1 MIPILFPPTATDF
14 STRGL
19 GPLSDCISCT
29 VTEQRN
35 GIYELEIQY
44 PLTGLHYADITD
56 RSIILAIPSPYRAAQ
71 PFRVYQI
78 TRSMSG
84 TATIYAQHL
93 SYDLAGVPVEPF
105 SQDSLAMALSW
116 LSTHSA
122 IDNPFSFSAD
132 FSSSADFGFSVPTA
146 CRSLLGGVD
155 GSILDVYGGEYEFD
169 GYDVILHRQRGGDNG
184 VTIRYGKNLTD
195 LSQDS
200 STADLITGIYPYWQ
214 DSETGALVTCSPAVV
229 SAPGT
234 YDFQQVIPVDFT
246 SDFEEQPTPEQL
258 RDRAEQYIS
267 DNSIGVPSVSTTIS
281 FVQLEQM
288 SGYEDLSLLER
299 CDLCDTV
306 TVEYPALGVS
316 AKAKIVTVATDV
328 LLERYNSMEIGSVR
342 ANVAQTI
349 GNQQAAIDNQQQEV
363 DKINDTFPSRWQQSM
378 YELAQKITGQT
389 DSHVMFHPMEYPSV
403 IIIAKNTDLTAAGN
417 SALYLSSAGLAG
429 TDDLAAA
436 LQNPGLFRTAITIDG
451 HIIGE
456 RITGLEIHGDQIVG
470 GIVKSDDG
478 SVWIDLTTGEAY
490 VPRIIG
496 TVGNNIHFGVEQGTF
511 NIDGA
516 NYSGMRFYRLQN
528 VAPPFEDIEGDYFQI
543 LKTASGTWLRA
554 ISDSGKDV
562 ILELVGADGTAGG
575 RVFSVMGGAGLNRQF
590 AVYETGRVDIAR
602 ELWVGQWASGGIA
615 GARIESGGNVVSKG
629 GGFYAQN
636 TNGDNIA
643 YMLPDG
649 TVHGVNISGFNG
661 TFTGA
666 VSGTTVSGATGQ
678 FSGTVN
684 AQDFRLNGDGR
695 AGMRQFNDSS
705 FGVTYP
711 DTTNLHISV
720 LNSSGNGST
729 VMTFS
734 PAGDIQMYRGL
745 NTNGNAI
752 LYPHGT
758 SFVVAGLDEN
768 GTLQNMI
775 VVGSATSTAD
785 GRMANFYTHAN
796 FNNYTI
802 YNTHIGTLSDRR
814 YKKYVAKS
822 QESALDIVD
831 RMGMYRYTYK
841 KAAGEGLA
849 EKKVR
854 FGQMADELQEVYP
867 EAVIQ
872 DSASGTLYIDKM
884 ELVDLLLKSVQE
896 LSEKVKSLE
905 TKISERKETVNANR
919 G

>member
-1 MIPILFPPTATDF
+1 MIPILFPSTATDF

-35 GIYELEIQY
+35 GIYELEMQY
-44 PLTGLHYADITD
+44 PLTGRHYEDITD

-78 TRSMSG
+78 TRNMSG
-84 TATIYAQHL
+84 TATIYAQHI

-132 FSSSADFGFSVPTA
+132 FSSSAAFGFSAPTA

-200 STADLITGIYPYWQ
+200 STADLVTGIYPYWQ

-246 SDFEEQPTPEQL
+246 SDFEQQPTPEQL
-258 RDRAEQYIS
+258 QDRAEQYIS
-267 DNSIGVPSVSTTIS
+267 DNSIGVPTVSTTVS

-288 SGYEDLSLLER
+288 SGYEDLALLER

-316 AKAKIVTVATDV
+316 AKAKIVTVVTDV

-389 DSHVMFHPMEYPSV
+389 DSHVMFHPMEYPAV
-403 IIIAKNTDLTAAGN
+403 IIIAENTDLTAAGN

-456 RITGLEIHGDQIVG
+456 RITGLEIQGDQIVG
-470 GIVKSDDG
+470 GIIKNDDG
-478 SVWIDLTTGEAY
+478 TVWLNLTTGDAY
-490 VPRIIG
+490 VPRLLGRVGDSG
-496 TVGNNIHFGVEQGTF
+496 TWVGIEQGTQNF
-511 NIDGA
+511 GGA
-516 NYSGMRFYRLQN
+516 EYQGVRFYTQN
-528 VAPPFEDIEGDYFQI
+528 DNAGKGQSDYLYILRSGTGVYLIPASTYDGPRCVLDLAAPSSGQSSPRIFSVRRSLDMGQMFYVTSEGNAAIAGQFFVMGHGAQLVDTSDALVIQKDAQI
-543 LKTASGTWLRA
+543 LFR
-554 ISDSGKDV
+554 DS
-562 ILELVGADGTAGG
+562 
-575 RVFSVMGGAGLNRQF
+575 
-590 AVYETGRVDIAR
+590 
-602 ELWVGQWASGGIA
+602 
-615 GARIESGGNVVSKG
+615 
-629 GGFYAQN
+629 
-636 TNGDNIA
+636 
-643 YMLPDG
+643 
-649 TVHGVNISGFNG
+649 
-661 TFTGA
+661 
-666 VSGTTVSGATGQ
+666 SGTTYFAVNKDNNAGVSTDFPLTANKLLLQGDSHAGLQQ
-678 FSGTVN
+678 FSDYSFGLTFPRTTLLRISYNSEGTNYTPLMEFSPNGDINVWRN
-684 AQDFRLNGDGR
+684 MNLNGY
-695 AGMRQFNDSS
+695 S
-705 FGVTYP
+705 
-711 DTTNLHISV
+711 I
-720 LNSSGNGST
+720 LNSS
-729 VMTFS
+729 
-734 PAGDIQMYRGL
+734 DKRL
-745 NTNGNAI
+745 
-752 LYPHGT
+752 
-758 SFVVAGLDEN
+758 
-768 GTLQNMI
+768 
-775 VVGSATSTAD
+775 
-785 GRMANFYTHAN
+785 
-796 FNNYTI
+796 
-802 YNTHIGTLSDRR
+802 
-814 YKKYVAKS
+814 KKYIAASK
-822 QESALDIVD
+822 EKALPILEAIPV
-831 RMGMYRYTYK
+831 RQYTYK
-841 KAAGEGLA
+841 VGAPGALPG
-849 EKKVR
+849 KKVR
-854 FGQMADELQEVYP
+854 FGQIAQELAEVYP
-867 EAVIQ
+867 EAVVH
-872 DSASGTLYIDKM
+872 DEEKDEWYIDKM

-905 TKISERKETVNANR
+905 TKIDERKETVNASS

>member
-19 GPLSDCISCT
+19 GPLSDCISCA

-35 GIYELEIQY
+35 GIYELEMQY
-44 PLTGLHYADITD
+44 PLTGLHYDDITD

-105 SQDSLAMALSW
+105 SQDSLPMAMTW
-116 LSTHSA
+116 LKTHSA

-155 GSILDVYGGEYEFD
+155 GSLLDVYGGEYEFD

-200 STADLITGIYPYWQ
+200 STADLVTGVYPYWQ

-246 SDFEEQPTPEQL
+246 ADFEEQPTPEQL
-258 RDRAEQYIS
+258 QDRAEQYIS
-267 DNSIGVPSVSTTIS
+267 DNSIGVPTVSTTVG

-288 SGYEDLSLLER
+288 SGYEDLALLER

-316 AKAKIVTVATDV
+316 AKAKIVTVVTDV

-403 IIIAKNTDLTAAGN
+403 IIIAENTDLTAAGN

-456 RITGLEIHGDQIVG
+456 RITGLEIQGDQIVG
-470 GIVKSDDG
+470 GIIKNDDG
-478 SVWIDLTTGEAY
+478 TVWLNLTTGDAY
-490 VPRIIG
+490 VPRLLGRVGDSG
-496 TVGNNIHFGVEQGTF
+496 TWVGIEQGTQNF
-511 NIDGA
+511 GGAEYQGVRFYTQKDNAGKGQSDYLYILRSGTGVYLIPASTYDGPRCVLDLAAPSSDQSSRRIFSVRRSLDLGQMFYVTSEGNAAIAGQFFVMGHGAQLVDTSDALVIQKDAQILFRDSSGRTYFAINPNNVAGVYTDYNIETAQAVIAGTVQADSLHLKGDTRAALRRVNVTSETSDYALTFPSGAAFYLGTMDGA
-516 NYSGMRFYRLQN
+516 SSTVSWVYQ
-528 VAPPFEDIEGDYFQI
+528 VD
-543 LKTASGTWLRA
+543 ASGQM
-554 ISDSGKDV
+554 I
-562 ILELVGADGTAGG
+562 
-575 RVFSVMGGAGLNRQF
+575 MGSNLNM
-590 AVYETGRVDIAR
+590 
-602 ELWVGQWASGGIA
+602 
-615 GARIESGGNVVSKG
+615 
-629 GGFYAQN
+629 
-636 TNGDNIA
+636 NG
-643 YMLPDG
+643 
-649 TVHGVNISGFNG
+649 
-661 TFTGA
+661 
-666 VSGTTVSGATGQ
+666 
-678 FSGTVN
+678 
-684 AQDFRLNGDGR
+684 
-695 AGMRQFNDSS
+695 
-705 FGVTYP
+705 
-711 DTTNLHISV
+711 
-720 LNSSGNGST
+720 
-729 VMTFS
+729 
-734 PAGDIQMYRGL
+734 
-745 NTNGNAI
+745 
-752 LYPHGT
+752 
-758 SFVVAGLDEN
+758 
-768 GTLQNMI
+768 
-775 VVGSATSTAD
+775 
-785 GRMANFYTHAN
+785 
-796 FNNYTI
+796 YTI
-802 YNTHIGTLSDRR
+802 LNQSDRR
-814 YKKYVAKS
+814 LKKYITASK
-822 QESALDIVD
+822 EKALPILNAIPM
-831 RMGMYRYTYK
+831 RQYTYK
-841 KAAGEGLA
+841 VGAPGALPG
-849 EKKVR
+849 KKVR
-854 FGQMADELQEVYP
+854 FGQVAQELAEVYP
-867 EAVIQ
+867 EAVVH
-872 DSASGTLYIDKM
+872 DEDNDAWYIDKIAII
-884 ELVDLLLKSVQE
+884 DLLLKGVQE
-896 LSEKVKSLE
+896 LNEKVTSLE
-905 TKISERKETVNANR
+905 TQIKSWKENENADKQ
-919 G
+919 

>member
-1 MIPILFPPTATDF
+1 MIPILFHPAATDF

-35 GIYELEIQY
+35 GIYELEMQY

-93 SYDLAGVPVEPF
+93 SYDLAGIPVEPF
-105 SQDSLAMALSW
+105 SQSSLAMALTW
-116 LSTHSA
+116 LKTHSA

-132 FSSSADFGFSVPTA
+132 FSSSAAFGFTAPTA
-146 CRSLLGGVD
+146 CRSLLGGVE

-200 STADLITGIYPYWQ
+200 STADLITGIYPYWP

-246 SDFEEQPTPEQL
+246 SDFEQQPTPEQL

-288 SGYEDLSLLER
+288 SGYEDLALLER

-316 AKAKIVTVATDV
+316 AKAKIVTVVTDV

-389 DSHVMFHPMEYPSV
+389 DSHVIFSPMEYPAV
-403 IIIAKNTDLTAAGN
+403 IIIAESTDLTSAGN

-436 LQNPGLFRTAITIDG
+436 LQNPSLFKTAITIDG
-451 HIIGE
+451 QIIGE
-456 RITGLEIHGDQIVG
+456 RITGLTIEGQQIVG
-470 GIVKSDDG
+470 GIIKNKDG
-478 SVWIDLTTGEAY
+478 SVWIDLTGGAAY
-490 VPRIIG
+490 VPRLIAVTDKGGECYGI
-496 TVGNNIHFGVEQGTF
+496 EQGTF
-511 NIDGA
+511 NLSGA
-516 NYSGMRFYRLQN
+516 EYKGIRFFRMIN
-528 VAPPFEDIEGDYFQI
+528 VAPPFDSPEGDYFQI
-543 LKTASGTWLRA
+543 LRGSSNPYSYVRLRA
-554 ISDSGKDV
+554 INSDGNDVVIDLIGDNGTVSGSGD
-562 ILELVGADGTAGG
+562 ILQVRADSTLSIKLKLTQDGWLSVPGGISFGPSAGVGSFVGITGG
-575 RVFSVMGGAGLNRQF
+575 RM
-590 AVYETGRVDIAR
+590 EP
-602 ELWVGQWASGGIA
+602 
-615 GARIESGGNVVSKG
+615 GGNFVSNN
-629 GGFYAQN
+629 GGFYARNNGQN
-636 TNGDNIA
+636 VA
-643 YMLPDG
+643 YLTSG
-649 TVHGVNISGFNG
+649 GEVHGTDVSAANG
-661 TFTGA
+661 TFTNQTFSNMFKLRQDGLSMFSKFDGNGDTVITCNYTNKLVIGWA
-666 VSGTTVSGATGQ
+666 EPTSGGGTTIYRIAE
-678 FSGTVN
+678 
-684 AQDFRLNGDGR
+684 
-695 AGMRQFNDSS
+695 
-705 FGVTYP
+705 FGHDYT
-711 DTTNLHISV
+711 
-720 LNSSGNGST
+720 
-729 VMTFS
+729 
-734 PAGDIQMYRGL
+734 
-745 NTNGNAI
+745 
-752 LYPHGT
+752 T
-758 SFVVAGLDEN
+758 SFHGNLNMN
-768 GTLQNMI
+768 GYSILNQ
-775 VVGSATSTAD
+775 
-785 GRMANFYTHAN
+785 
-796 FNNYTI
+796 
-802 YNTHIGTLSDRR
+802 SDRR
-814 YKKYVAKS
+814 LKKYITDSKNK
-822 QESALDIVD
+822 ALPIIEAIPM
-831 RMGMYRYTYK
+831 RQYTYK
-841 KAAGEGLA
+841 VGAPGALPG
-849 EKKVR
+849 KKVR
-854 FGQMADELQEVYP
+854 FGQIAQELYDVYP
-867 EAVIQ
+867 EAVVH
-872 DSASGTLYIDKM
+872 DEEKDEWYIDKM
-884 ELVDLLLKSVQE
+884 ALIDPLIKAVQE
-896 LSEKVKSLE
+896 LSAKVTSLE
-905 TKISERKETVNANR
+905 SELKTWKENANAR
-919 G
+919 